1 MENHYAT
8 LGLHNSATQEEIRR
22 AYRILAR
29 RYHPDVNPGKASEE
43 KFKSIAQAYDV
54 LSDEKRKHAYD
65 LELEQALR
73 DKANMGF
80 KAYQQAT
87 KAHVSARK
95 RFYEAKH
102 QNFGKI
108 DPEGEPSNGNA
119 APASAPPPP
128 SQPGLADLWYKAK
141 KAFLGTPPTQTQRA
155 RPSRATRPTVRAERP
170 PSTPRPAEQHSNK
183 ERPISQEMAQP
194 SVLRISVVEVS
205 VSLRDAVYGV
215 RKTVEVSEPEGSRK
229 ISVNIPPG
237 VRSGSVVH
245 LRSKGTSAE
254 DLVVVIRVAS
264 HPFLSMAPRGL
275 VAEIPITVSEALN
288 SASISVPTLDDP
300 VVLKIP
306 PGCQSGSE
314 LRLKGKGAIQKDGS
328 RGDLFIRFLIMLPES
343 PEAVGLKEKAQA
355 LEAYYEKQVRQALPK
370 CLLDE

>member
-1 MENHYAT
+1 MINHYAT
-8 LGLHNSATQEEIRR
+8 LGLHTSATPEEIRR

-54 LSDEKRKHAYD
+54 LSDEKRKQAYD

-73 DKANMGF
+73 DKAAMGF

-102 QNFGKI
+102 ENFGKLQ
-108 DPEGEPSNGNA
+108 PEGPEI
-119 APASAPPPP
+119 APDPTPPPP

-141 KAFLGTPPTQTQRA
+141 KAFLGPPARRA
-155 RPSRATRPTVRAERP
+155 RPTPGPKRASPRPESAGRP
-170 PSTPRPAEQHSNK
+170 GFQTRPAEPVP
-183 ERPISQEMAQP
+183 ERPISQDLHQP
-194 SVLRISVVEVS
+194 SVVRISVVEVS

-229 ISVNIPPG
+229 ISVNVPPG

-245 LRSKGTSAE
+245 LRSKGTHSE
-254 DLVVVIRVAS
+254 DLVVVIRVAT

-275 VAEIPITVSEALN
+275 ICEIPITVGEAL
-288 SASISVPTLDDP
+288 SASSISIPTLEDP
-300 VVLKIP
+300 VVVKIP
-306 PGCQSGSE
+306 PGCQSGTE
-314 LRLKGKGAIQKDGS
+314 LRLRGKGAPQKDGT
-328 RGDLFIRFLIMLPES
+328 RGDLFIRFMVMLPES
-343 PEAVGLKEKAQA
+343 PEAVGLKDKAQA

-370 CLLDE
+370 TLLDE